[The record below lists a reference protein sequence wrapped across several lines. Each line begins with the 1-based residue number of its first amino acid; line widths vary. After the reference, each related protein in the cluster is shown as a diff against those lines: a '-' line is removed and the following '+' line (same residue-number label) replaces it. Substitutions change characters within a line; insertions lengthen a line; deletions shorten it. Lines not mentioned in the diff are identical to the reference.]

1 MGIDQRRLTG
11 GCVLLWVVL
20 AATALAAQQSG
31 STSESVATVRN
42 RDANG
47 AVAVNEQTVT
57 RRFATGYGDQ
67 LVIETYSPSI
77 EGGRLAL
84 SRRVRRTTAT
94 TNDGTQTLEETEERN
109 PAAPSEPLRIV
120 RRSVTTVRRSGTDS
134 YVTDRQVFERDVNG
148 WFVPVLTQTER
159 ASRN

>member
-1 MGIDQRRLTG
+1 MIIDQRRLTG
-11 GCVLLWVVL
+11 GCVLLWVAL
-20 AATALAAQQSG
+20 AATVLAAQQSG
-31 STSESVATVRN
+31 STTESVATIRN
-42 RDANG
+42 RDVNG

-57 RRFATGYGDQ
+57 RRFSTGYGDQ

-77 EGGRLAL
+77 EAGRLAL

-109 PAAPSEPLRIV
+109 PAAPGEPLRIV
-120 RRSVTTVRRSGTDS
+120 RRSVTTMRRSGTDS

-148 WFVPVLTQTER
+148 WFVPVVTQTER